1 MKLRPMMKVLRR
13 FAVLLLA
20 VASTTP
26 AALRAQEL
34 SLSGSG
40 AGLWAQHGR
49 PKFRVNRIAV
59 NGSGKNAKI
68 EFVLTNGA
76 KRSLEGKASGQGES
90 SFFWKISRA
99 GNSKAQGSVWIGTK
113 TSDEVSAAYASGT
126 IEGQPFL
133 AQFNA
138 IPTVRLNFL
147 TEGSGAWARA
157 DGKGDELKLSG
168 FGLMSD
174 IQAKASAVFFLADG
188 SHRRFTGRVKKR
200 ITKPRA
206 VIVALQNAGEANASG
221 ELRVR
226 FTEQNH
232 IVSVTGPGK
241 LDGQPFKINFEA
253 ALEAAERAEV
263 FEEKL
268 GTLVEAKGKVA
279 KGDSNTQFT
288 AWSDN
293 TGVRYVEALVD
304 QGDYGSS
311 HRKLFYESGKLV
323 FFSEKGQVRDTSS
336 KAQGRMNLVET
347 SISFSSLGK
356 VEAASKMLNGKPAKL
371 TPYDAPSVVEYAEMV
386 RKAAE
391 ESKRT
396 R

>member
-1 MKLRPMMKVLRR
+1 MKMEAALKIR
-13 FAVLLLA
+13 FAGLA
-20 VASTTP
+20 LSLIASAMP
-26 AALRAQEL
+26 AALSAQDL

-76 KRSLEGKASGQGES
+76 KRSLDGKAAGQGES
-90 SFFWKISRA
+90 SFFWKINHA
-99 GNSKAQGSVWIGTK
+99 GNSKAQGSVWIGTR
-113 TSDEVSAAYASGT
+113 TNDEVGAAYASGT

-147 TEGSGAWARA
+147 TEGSGAWAS
-157 DGKGDELKLSG
+157 GKGDELKLSG

-188 SHRRFTGRVKKR
+188 SQRRFTGRVKKR
-200 ITKPRA
+200 IAKPRA
-206 VIVALQNAGEANASG
+206 VILALQNAGEANASG

-226 FTEQNH
+226 FTEKNH

-253 ALEAAERAEV
+253 SLEAAERAEV

-268 GTLVEAKGKVA
+268 GTLTETKGKVA
-279 KGDSNTQFT
+279 RGDAATQFT
-288 AWSDN
+288 AWSDES
-293 TGVRYVEALVD
+293 GVRFVEALVD

-323 FFSEKGQVRDTSS
+323 HFSEKGQVRDTSS

-347 SISFSSLGK
+347 AISFSPLGK

-371 TPYDAPSVVEYAEMV
+371 TPYDAPAAIEYAEMV

-391 ESKRT
+391 GSKRT